1 MITNK
6 NQLKKALKEGR
17 IKGFERV
24 YNFEEDN
31 KVKVGDIAT
40 VERVQ
45 SNAYTTKWKVFN
57 KEAWV
62 YFDTIDVIN
71 GCVVYYSYLTENNV
85 DKIDID
91 KKDLIEVSLDDK
103 INKSYREGYSSY
115 LYKYKFITMQ
125 NRIIEKEMI

>member
-24 YNFEEDN
+24 YNFEENN

-40 VERVQ
+40 VEKVQ
-45 SNAYTTKWKVFN
+45 SNAYTTKWKVYG
-57 KEAWV
+57 KEVWV
-62 YFDTIDVIN
+62 YFDNIDVIN
-71 GCVVYYSYLTENNV
+71 GCVVYYQYLTENDV
-85 DKIDID
+85 DKINID
-91 KKDLIEVSLDDK
+91 KENLIEVSLDDK

-115 LYKYKFITMQ
+115 FYKYKFIIMK
-125 NRIIEKEMI
+125 NRIIEKEI

>member
-6 NQLKKALKEGR
+6 NQLKKALKESR

-24 YNFEEDN
+24 YNFEENN

-40 VERVQ
+40 VEKVQ
-45 SNAYTTKWKVFN
+45 SNAYTIKWKVYD

-62 YFDTIDVIN
+62 YFDNIDVIN
-71 GCVVYYSYLTENNV
+71 GCVVYYQYLTENDV
-85 DKIDID
+85 DKINID
-91 KKDLIEVSLDDK
+91 KENLIEVSLDDK

-115 LYKYKFITMQ
+115 LYKYKFIIME
-125 NRIIEKEMI
+125 NRIIEKEM

>member
-24 YNFEEDN
+24 YNFEENN

-40 VERVQ
+40 VEKIQ
-45 SNAYTTKWKVFN
+45 SNAYTTKWKAYG
-57 KEAWV
+57 KETWV
-62 YFDTIDVIN
+62 YFDNIDVIN
-71 GCVVYYSYLTENNV
+71 GCVIYYNYLTEDEVN
-85 DKIDID
+85 KID
-91 KKDLIEVSLDDK
+91 KKYLVEISLDDK

-125 NRIIEKEMI
+125 NRIIEKEI

>member
-24 YNFEEDN
+24 YNFEENN

-40 VERVQ
+40 VEKIQ
-45 SNAYTTKWKVFN
+45 SNAYTTKWKAYG
-57 KEAWV
+57 KETWV
-62 YFDTIDVIN
+62 YFDNIDVIN
-71 GCVVYYSYLTENNV
+71 GCVVYYNYLTEDEVN
-85 DKIDID
+85 KID
-91 KKDLIEVSLDDK
+91 KKYLVEVSLDDK

-125 NRIIEKEMI
+125 NRIIEKEI

>member
-24 YNFEEDN
+24 YNFEENN

-40 VERVQ
+40 VEKVQ
-45 SNAYTTKWKVFN
+45 SNAYTIKWKVYD

-62 YFDTIDVIN
+62 YFDDIDVIN
-71 GCVVYYSYLTENNV
+71 GCVIYYSYLTENNV
-85 DKIDID
+85 DKINID
-91 KKDLIEVSLDDK
+91 KENLIEVSLDDK

-115 LYKYKFITMQ
+115 FYKYKFIIMK
-125 NRIIEKEMI
+125 NRIIEKEI